1 MKTQAFIFIL
11 LLAAFPST
19 MSAQKARTARLMFAG
34 DISSASGWEQM
45 TDKKRPVD
53 VLFATLATNVEEATS
68 SSASNCAIALSLSS
82 RYVTKS
88 GPVAMNK
95 TVSELKKA
103 GINYAG
109 LQMHKDFTA
118 FSHNDMKYG
127 FASFGATPYSLMK
140 KDSVIIKTIISR
152 LKFKSN
158 IVAVSYSYDTKGALG
173 YEEADYMEEVKY
185 FAHLCVDAGAD
196 VVYVSGFTTPLPM
209 ELYGDRLIIYGQ
221 AKTRIEVEVNDDGAF
236 VDGLF
241 LNGGDEIRELSH
253 KYFPENALKLDR
265 RGIMKSSSTQ
275 AQGVVRRMLTE
286 AAKYRGRPYRSGA
299 TGPRAFDCSGYTS
312 YIYRLMGYSLPRTSG
327 EQYKVGKKVNRNELM
342 PGDLVFFSRPATGK
356 SVGHVGIVYSVDK
369 ENNNFTFIHA
379 STSRGVIIDN
389 FSSSGYFIK
398 RYIGA
403 KRVIPEDRPEIVPF
417 SSDIEGAAKD

>member
-1 MKTQAFIFIL
+1 MKMQAFILAI
-11 LLAAFPST
+11 LLAALPLE
-19 MSAQKARTARLMFAG
+19 MVAQRTKTARLLFAG
-34 DISSASGWEQM
+34 DIPSASGWEQM
-45 TDKKRPVD
+45 MDKTHPAD
-53 VLFATLATNVEEATS
+53 VLFATLASNVEEVDPYNAD
-68 SSASNCAIALSLSS
+68 NCAIALSLSS
-82 RYVTKS
+82 RQVTKS
-88 GPVAMNK
+88 GPIAMSK

-103 GINYAG
+103 GVGYAG
-109 LQMHKDFTA
+109 LQTHKDFTT
-118 FSHNDMKYG
+118 FSHNGMKYG

-152 LKFKSN
+152 LKFKSD
-158 IVAVSYSYDTKGALG
+158 IVVVGYSYDTKGALS
-173 YEEADYMEEVKY
+173 YEEEDYMEEVEY

-196 VVYVSGFTTPLPM
+196 VVYISGFSTPLPM

-221 AKTRIEVEVNDDGAF
+221 AKTRISVELNDDGAF
-236 VDGLF
+236 VDGQF

-253 KYFPENALKLDR
+253 KYFPESALKLDR
-265 RGIMKSSSTQ
+265 KGIMKSSSTQ

-312 YIYRLMGYSLPRTSG
+312 YIYRLMGYSLPRSSS
-327 EQYKVGKKVNRNELM
+327 EQYKIGKKVSRSELM

-379 STSRGVIIDN
+379 SSSRGIIIDN
-389 FSSSGYFIK
+389 FSSSG
-398 RYIGA
+398 
-403 KRVIPEDRPEIVPF
+403 
-417 SSDIEGAAKD
+417 